1 MFCPGCGVQLDPGA
15 NACSCGWCSLP
26 KIGAS
31 AGIRMLI
38 PVGRSLWAIAAG
50 YFGLFSFLI
59 LPAPLALLLGIV
71 AILDIRNHPERHGM
85 GRAIFGIVMGTL
97 GTLVLVATIIAMVFK

>member
-26 KIGAS
+26 NLGDNA
-31 AGIRMLI
+31 AIRMLL

-50 YFGLFSFLI
+50 YLGLLSLVI
-59 LPAPLALLLGIV
+59 LPAPLALLFGIV
-71 AILDIRNHPERHGM
+71 AILDIRKHPERHGM
-85 GRAIFGIVMGTL
+85 GRAIFGIVMGSL
-97 GTLVLVATIIAMVFK
+97 GTLALVFAIIGMMVK